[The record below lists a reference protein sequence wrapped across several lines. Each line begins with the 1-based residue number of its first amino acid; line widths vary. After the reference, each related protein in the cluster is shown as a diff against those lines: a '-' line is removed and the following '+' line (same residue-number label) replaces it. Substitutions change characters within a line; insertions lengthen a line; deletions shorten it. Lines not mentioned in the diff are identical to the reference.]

1 MFTDAMSML
10 GDPGAVKEAE
20 AMMNDPEF
28 KSEISQY
35 METLKNNSAF
45 RDAMAEA
52 QRKYQVSQSTM
63 DGRDT
68 IIIVRSTSTAI
79 FVFVFHGINTS
90 RIWNIRRVMI
100 VCLGCEEEPR
110 PLAYACNGFPF
121 SGADSRAPLEVSGA
135 PRGATRFASSCAGF
149 HLVDSAR
156 GLPFM
161 AGGGGGCQGSCVLQ
175 NEWRYVLA

>member
-52 QRKYQVSQSTM
+52 QRKYQV
-63 DGRDT
+63 R
-68 IIIVRSTSTAI
+68 
-79 FVFVFHGINTS
+79 
-90 RIWNIRRVMI
+90 
-100 VCLGCEEEPR
+100 L
-110 PLAYACNGFPF
+110 
-121 SGADSRAPLEVSGA
+121 
-135 PRGATRFASSCAGF
+135 
-149 HLVDSAR
+149 
-156 GLPFM
+156 
-161 AGGGGGCQGSCVLQ
+161 
-175 NEWRYVLA
+175 